1 MRQIKSMLLFH
12 GIDVPFSSRQQ
23 WTGRFITW
31 LHELDCGDEYLNISL
46 KALVQLFDYLSSEK
60 KKLTHE
66 VLELARKDSYASRV
80 NLLKTVPGIGA
91 LSAMEILVEIQDIS
105 RFQTADELAAYLGLT
120 PSQYSSG
127 EHIRMGPITHMGN
140 SRART
145 TLIEC
150 SWILIQKDPRM
161 RQKYETITSR
171 RGGKKAI
178 VGVARSLSACI
189 RRMLLDQVAYEIDF
203 RKAA

>member
-1 MRQIKSMLLFH
+1 MQI
-12 GIDVPFSSRQQ
+12 FSTTPILSILV
-23 WTGRFITW
+23 G
-31 LHELDCGDEYLNISL
+31 YLN
-46 KALVQLFDYLSSEK
+46 LSIEK
-60 KKLTHE
+60 KRLTHE
-66 VLELARKDSYASRV
+66 VIALARKDRYASRV
-80 NLLKTVPGIGA
+80 TLLKTIPGIGA

-105 RFQTADELAAYLGLT
+105 RIETADELAAYLGLT

-127 EHIRMGPITHMGN
+127 EHIRMGHITHMGN

-161 RQKYETITSR
+161 RQKYETITYR

-189 RRMLLDQVAYEIDF
+189 RRILLDQVAYEIDF